1 MGNGLWKRDGNEY
14 LFVRD
19 GKCASRVPQGPV
31 DLGSGTTE
39 GRFSAPRNR
48 THAAKQHAFEKC
60 IALLDKKKDIQT
72 DILFFY
78 LERETGIEPATP
90 SLARRCSTT
99 EPLAQTRHII
109 YEKI

>member
-1 MGNGLWKRDGNEY
+1 M
-14 LFVRD
+14 
-19 GKCASRVPQGPV
+19 PQGPV
-31 DLGSGTTE
+31 DLGFGTTE
-39 GRFSAPRNR
+39 ESFSAPRNR

-60 IALLDKKKDIQT
+60 IALLDNKKGYPDGYP
-72 DILFFY
+72 FFY